1 MRLIAS
7 TVGSVVGVAHRR
19 PALWVGSVAD
29 QKQRRGLPVTDV
41 SARSRTELEEVNRGR
56 EMETVEQAL
65 KEAASRPKDKGWRV
79 TKEKR

>member
-41 SARSRTELEEVNRGR
+41 STLA
-56 EMETVEQAL
+56 
-65 KEAASRPKDKGWRV
+65 D
-79 TKEKR
+79 